1 MKLVLKGNN
10 KNTRMI
16 SFSYSLVFIVN
27 FEQISHHTFVG
38 FFADLNQVITGWG
51 GKGPPDIP
59 VQILLLFFS
68 WVLVKV

>member
-1 MKLVLKGNN
+1 
-10 KNTRMI
+10 MI
-16 SFSYSLVFIVN
+16 SFSYSLAFIVN

-68 WVLVKV
+68 WV